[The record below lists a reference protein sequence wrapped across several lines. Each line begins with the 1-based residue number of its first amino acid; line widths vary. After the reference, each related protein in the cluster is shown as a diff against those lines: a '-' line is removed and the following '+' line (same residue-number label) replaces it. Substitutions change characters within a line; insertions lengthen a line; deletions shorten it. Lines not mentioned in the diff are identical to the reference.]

1 MAAFPSSIH
10 EIISSGSQTLTAIA
24 ILLPLKENHSLI
36 NPQGH
41 SKKKIPFVVLY
52 SKKNPW
58 NILAI
63 TETEQHWGSQNHVGI
78 LSSRL
83 VEHQGGK
90 TFNKFY
96 SYLELCIASIS
107 FSTVFLRTGIE
118 ETVSMVFSPY
128 NFTFT
133 VLFCKQTIKKKEKRK
148 KKEKSYVPRNLT
160 SPLRRIREHREKLT
174 LPSFLDFC
182 LCEN

>member
-1 MAAFPSSIH
+1 M
-10 EIISSGSQTLTAIA
+10 GT
-24 ILLPLKENHSLI
+24 
-36 NPQGH
+36 
-41 SKKKIPFVVLY
+41 
-52 SKKNPW
+52 
-58 NILAI
+58 
-63 TETEQHWGSQNHVGI
+63 

-107 FSTVFLRTGIE
+107 FFTVFSRTGIYE

-133 VLFCKQTIKKKEKRK
+133 VLFCKQIIKKRKKKKKEKL
-148 KKEKSYVPRNLT
+148 YVPRNLT
-160 SPLRRIREHREKLT
+160 SPLRRIREHREKLV
-174 LPSFLDFC
+174 LPSFVDFC
-182 LCEN
+182 LCENPI

>member
-1 MAAFPSSIH
+1 M
-10 EIISSGSQTLTAIA
+10 GT
-24 ILLPLKENHSLI
+24 
-36 NPQGH
+36 
-41 SKKKIPFVVLY
+41 
-52 SKKNPW
+52 
-58 NILAI
+58 
-63 TETEQHWGSQNHVGI
+63 

-107 FSTVFLRTGIE
+107 FSTVFLRTGIYE
-118 ETVSMVFSPY
+118 ETISMVFSPY

-133 VLFCKQTIKKKEKRK
+133 VLFCKQIIKKRKKEKKKEKRKK

-160 SPLRRIREHREKLT
+160 SPLRRIREHREKLI
-174 LPSFLDFC
+174 LPSFVDFC

>member
-1 MAAFPSSIH
+1 M
-10 EIISSGSQTLTAIA
+10 GT
-24 ILLPLKENHSLI
+24 
-36 NPQGH
+36 
-41 SKKKIPFVVLY
+41 
-52 SKKNPW
+52 
-58 NILAI
+58 
-63 TETEQHWGSQNHVGI
+63 

-83 VEHQGGK
+83 VEHLGGK

-133 VLFCKQTIKKKEKRK
+133 VLFCKQIIKKGK
-148 KKEKSYVPRNLT
+148 KKKKKGKIICSAQLNQPTEENTGTQRKINTTFIFGY
-160 SPLRRIREHREKLT
+160 
-174 LPSFLDFC
+174 LPM
-182 LCEN
+182 

>member
-1 MAAFPSSIH
+1 M
-10 EIISSGSQTLTAIA
+10 GT
-24 ILLPLKENHSLI
+24 
-36 NPQGH
+36 
-41 SKKKIPFVVLY
+41 
-52 SKKNPW
+52 
-58 NILAI
+58 
-63 TETEQHWGSQNHVGI
+63 

-83 VEHQGGK
+83 VENQGGK

-133 VLFCKQTIKKKEKRK
+133 VLFCKQIIKKKGKKKKR
-148 KKEKSYVPRNLT
+148 KEKSYVPRNLT
-160 SPLRRIREHREKLT
+160 SPLRRIREHREKYYLHLWIFAYVKILFRT
-174 LPSFLDFC
+174 IFHVSILRSEISSLFQLR
-182 LCEN
+182 LLSR

>member
-1 MAAFPSSIH
+1 M
-10 EIISSGSQTLTAIA
+10 
-24 ILLPLKENHSLI
+24 
-36 NPQGH
+36 
-41 SKKKIPFVVLY
+41 
-52 SKKNPW
+52 
-58 NILAI
+58 
-63 TETEQHWGSQNHVGI
+63 ET

-107 FSTVFLRTGIE
+107 FSTVFLRTGIYE

-133 VLFCKQTIKKKEKRK
+133 VLFCRQIIKKKGKKKK

-160 SPLRRIREHREKLT
+160 SPLRRIREHREKLI

>member
-1 MAAFPSSIH
+1 M
-10 EIISSGSQTLTAIA
+10 GT
-24 ILLPLKENHSLI
+24 
-36 NPQGH
+36 
-41 SKKKIPFVVLY
+41 
-52 SKKNPW
+52 
-58 NILAI
+58 
-63 TETEQHWGSQNHVGI
+63 

-107 FSTVFLRTGIE
+107 FSTVLLRTGIE

-133 VLFCKQTIKKKEKRK
+133 VLFCKQIIKKRKKEK

-160 SPLRRIREHREKLT
+160 SPLRRIREHREKLI
-174 LPSFLDFC
+174 LPSFVVFAYVKI
-182 LCEN
+182 NK